1 MTSENDYEIGRRL
14 NNNTPYFE
22 ITVLFSFCG
31 RATIQHRSL
40 CYNTSELSIND
51 ILGLILY
58 YLKYGN
64 DRQLENKDI
73 GRYVTKFLEEHD
85 LIFDDVVC
93 EIDDVRIFYIDRLF
107 CRHTV
112 EFPTDLDINLV
123 IEKIK
128 DYGIER
134 NQGRL

>member
-1 MTSENDYEIGRRL
+1 MTNEDDFSIGKRL

-22 ITVLFSFCG
+22 ITVSFSFCG

-40 CYNTSELSIND
+40 CYNYYDELSIND

-64 DRQLENKDI
+64 DKRLENEDI
-73 GRYVTKFLEEHD
+73 GSYVTKFLQEYD
-85 LIFDDVVC
+85 LIFDDVIC

-107 CRHTV
+107 CRHIV
-112 EFPTDLDINLV
+112 EFPGNIEIDTV
-123 IEKIK
+123 IKKIK
-128 DYGIER
+128 SYYHESY
-134 NQGRL
+134 